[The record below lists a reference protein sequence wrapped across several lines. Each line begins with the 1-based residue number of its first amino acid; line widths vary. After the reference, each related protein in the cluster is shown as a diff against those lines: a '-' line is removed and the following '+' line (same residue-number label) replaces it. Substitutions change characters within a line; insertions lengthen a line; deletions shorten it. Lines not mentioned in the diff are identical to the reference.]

1 LPALQAERVSVRFG
15 GVVAV
20 DSVDLSIEAAAITGL
35 IGPNGAGKTTIF
47 NVLGGLQ
54 QPTEGKVLLDGKD
67 ITRLKAHARARRG
80 MARTF
85 QRLETFGSLS
95 VRDNIQ
101 VAAEIRKGWARDRSN
116 PSAVA
121 DELIGRIGLTGVADA
136 RVDALPT
143 GTARLVELAR
153 ALATRPTL
161 LLLDEPGSGLDHQ
174 ETGVLGNL
182 LLDLAAEGMAVLLV
196 EHDVEL
202 VMRVCDRVNVLDF
215 GRLIAE
221 GTPAEVQ
228 RDPAVQAAYLGA
240 GDEATG
246 ELDDVEEEVGAR

>member
-1 LPALQAERVSVRFG
+1 MPALQAETVSVRFG

-20 DSVDLSIEAAAITGL
+20 DRVSLSVERGAITGL

-47 NVLGGLQ
+47 NVFGGLQ
-54 QPTEGKVLLDGKD
+54 PPTEGRVLLDGKD
-67 ITRLKAHARARRG
+67 ITRVKAHTRARKG

-85 QRLETFGSLS
+85 QRLEVFGTLS
-95 VRDNIQ
+95 VRDNIR
-101 VAAEIRKGWARDRSN
+101 VAAEIRKAWARDRSR
-116 PSAVA
+116 PAAVA
-121 DELIGRIGLTGVADA
+121 EELLDRIGLRDVAEL
-136 RVDALPT
+136 RVDAVPT

-153 ALATRPTL
+153 ALATRPSL
-161 LLLDEPGSGLDHQ
+161 LLLDEPGSGLDQQ
-174 ETGVLGNL
+174 ETTVLGDL

-228 RDPAVQAAYLGA
+228 ADPAVQAAYLGA
-240 GDEATG
+240 EEGDADEDLEEAG
-246 ELDDVEEEVGAR
+246 VR